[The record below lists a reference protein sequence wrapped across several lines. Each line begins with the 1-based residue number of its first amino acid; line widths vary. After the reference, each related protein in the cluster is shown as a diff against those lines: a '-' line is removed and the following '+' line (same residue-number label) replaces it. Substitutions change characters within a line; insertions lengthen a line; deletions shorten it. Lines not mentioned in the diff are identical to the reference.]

1 LVKPGPNPPPHKVG
15 VVVPARNEANRIGGV
30 LAGIGDR
37 VEGIPVI
44 SLVVD
49 DGSTDRTSE
58 VAREHGARV
67 IVHAI
72 NLGKGAAMKT
82 GCAAGLAAGCD
93 VLVLMDGDGQ
103 HRPSDL
109 PAMLAPIL
117 AGKADLVLARRRF
130 TGEMPASARLGNWGL
145 TRLFTLMFGAT
156 FTDTQCG
163 LRAFSSDAYKKV
175 DWLATD
181 YAVET
186 EMLVR
191 AARARLRTAE
201 VDIETI
207 YHDVYKGTT
216 PLDGLRILLQ
226 MIRLRIM
233 SS

>member
-1 LVKPGPNPPPHKVG
+1 M
-15 VVVPARNEANRIGGV
+15 
-30 LAGIGDR
+30 LAGIADR
-37 VEGIPVI
+37 VEGLPVV

-49 DGSTDRTSE
+49 DGSSDRTSE

-67 IVHAI
+67 ISHAI

-93 VLVLMDGDGQ
+93 VLVLMDADGQ
-103 HRPSDL
+103 HRPTDL
-109 PAMLAPIL
+109 PAIVAPIL
-117 AGKADLVLARRRF
+117 SGQADLVLGRRRF
-130 TGEMPASARLGNWGL
+130 TRQMPATARLGNWGL

-156 FTDTQCG
+156 FDDTQCG
-163 LRAFSSDAYKKV
+163 LRALTSEAYQKV

-191 AARARLRTAE
+191 AARAHLRTTE
-201 VDIETI
+201 VGIETI

-226 MIRLRIM
+226 MIRLRM
-233 SS
+233 SG